1 MELGKLKKTFTGF
14 ISKYRYVILI
24 LVIGLV
30 LMILPTSSENNRE
43 QPSQDEE
50 VSTEDSFENKLADI
64 LSHINGAGEVKVL
77 LTIAAGEE
85 MRYQTNDRIDN
96 GETASNTNYDTVTV
110 TDADRNQNGL
120 VRQVIPATYKGVI
133 IVCQGADDPVVR
145 LSIIDAVSKLTGLG
159 FNNISVLKMK

>member
-1 MELGKLKKTFTGF
+1 MELGKLKKAISEF
-14 ISKYRYVILI
+14 ISKYRYVILV

-30 LMILPTSSENNRE
+30 LMIVPTTSAKNRE
-43 QPSQDEE
+43 PPAPDAKN
-50 VSTEDSFENKLADI
+50 STEDCFENKLAEI
-64 LSHINGAGEVKVL
+64 LSHITGAGEVKVL
-77 LTIAAGEE
+77 LTVAAGEE

-96 GETASNTNYDTVTV
+96 GETASNINYDTVTV

-159 FNNISVLKMK
+159 SNKISVLKMK